1 MPDIG
6 RTAASARSRTFG
18 GGHPSR
24 HDLAAE
30 PSDTNRL
37 NRAGFDELPQRR
49 FRDAHVPPEADET
62 NTPLSD
68 QAARET
74 LSRGKKFGRLGDS
87 QQPLSTL
94 ATHAAR
100 LAWPRSRVSS
110 WERHLASATAL
121 RHRVR
126 SSRTARRAVRR
137 TALADA
143 TATRCRIAP
152 YLYQGGAAERHRWR
166 ARHRALRSGRP
177 PGTGAPPARHGSQDQ
192 AAHRRN
198 LHELRRA
205 VFLAPDCPAREHRV

>member
-6 RTAASARSRTFG
+6 GTAASPRSRTFG

-94 ATHAAR
+94 AAHAAR
-100 LAWPRSRVSS
+100 LAWPRSR
-110 WERHLASATAL
+110 R
-121 RHRVR
+121 R
-126 SSRTARRAVRR
+126 RRA
-137 TALADA
+137 APLA
-143 TATRCRIAP
+143 
-152 YLYQGGAAERHRWR
+152 
-166 ARHRALRSGRP
+166 RP
-177 PGTGAPPARHGSQDQ
+177 PPGSAFGTPARHG
-192 AAHRRN
+192 AAASTPW
-198 LHELRRA
+198 LARA
-205 VFLAPDCPAREHRV
+205 TSSPPQSA

>member
-74 LSRGKKFGRLGDS
+74 LRRGKKFGRLANTH
-87 QQPLSTL
+87 QPPST
-94 ATHAAR
+94 
-100 LAWPRSRVSS
+100 
-110 WERHLASATAL
+110 
-121 RHRVR
+121 
-126 SSRTARRAVRR
+126 
-137 TALADA
+137 
-143 TATRCRIAP
+143 
-152 YLYQGGAAERHRWR
+152 
-166 ARHRALRSGRP
+166 
-177 PGTGAPPARHGSQDQ
+177 PPAHPPPLTR
-192 AAHRRN
+192 
-198 LHELRRA
+198 
-205 VFLAPDCPAREHRV
+205 